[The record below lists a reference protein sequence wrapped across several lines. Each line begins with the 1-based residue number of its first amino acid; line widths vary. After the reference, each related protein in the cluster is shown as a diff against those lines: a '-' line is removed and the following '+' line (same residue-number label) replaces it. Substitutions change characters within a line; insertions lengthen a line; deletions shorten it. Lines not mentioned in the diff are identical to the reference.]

1 MNPREQIDG
10 AMSELSALP
19 SFQVFLSWLDEEREA
34 SVATLSTSMETI
46 ENLRHAGGR
55 VSLIDDIR
63 QLVLDNGISS
73 DSYELTGRSVPARR
87 QGKKEEGS

>member
-19 SFQVFLSWLDEEREA
+19 SFQVFMSWLDEQRER
-34 SVATLSTSMETI
+34 SVATLSAPMETI
-46 ENLRHAGGR
+46 EIMRWESGR
-55 VSLIDDIR
+55 VSLIDEIR
-63 QLVLDNGISS
+63 QLALDNGIAS

>member
-1 MNPREQIDG
+1 
-10 AMSELSALP
+10 MSELSALP

-34 SVATLSTSMETI
+34 SVVTLSTAMETI

-73 DSYELTGRSVPARR
+73 DSYELTGRGVPARR

>member
-19 SFQVFLSWLDEEREA
+19 SFQVFMSWLDQEREA
-34 SVATLSTSMETI
+34 SVATLSTPMETI
-46 ENLRHAGGR
+46 ESMRWSGGR

-63 QLVLDNGISS
+63 QLVIDNGISS